1 MLGAILGAVGSIA
14 GGLLGSSA
22 SKSSANQQAQSDAM
36 AIAEQ
41 RRQFD
46 TLQGLLA
53 PYSSAGTGA
62 LSGLLALT
70 GVGSQ
75 GTAGGALDWNA
86 YLAQNPDVAAEAARV
101 VSQGQ
106 FGSPQEYAQFHYG
119 TYGKN
124 EGRELPT
131 TAGTAGVDGFTA
143 QQQAIGQLEQS
154 PMFQALARQGEQGI
168 LQNASATG
176 GLRGGNVQGALA
188 QFRPALLNQQIQQQM
203 QNLSG
208 IASLGQNSAAMQGQS
223 GVQMGQNI
231 GNIMQNTGQAQAY
244 GTLGSANALG
254 GALSSLGSIAGRAFG
269 GSGMPTASQI
279 NTNAL
284 ASMRGF

>member
-22 SKSSANQQAQSDAM
+22 SKKAANQQAQSDAM

-46 TLQGLLA
+46 TLQGLLK
-53 PYSSAGTGA
+53 PYSAAGTSS
-62 LSGLLALT
+62 LSSLLSLVGT
-70 GVGSQ
+70 GGGQ
-75 GTAGGALDWNA
+75 FNPAG
-86 YLAQNPDVAAEAARV
+86 YLQANPDVAAQAQQLVA
-101 VSQGQ
+101 QGVY
-106 FGSPQEYAQFHYG
+106 GSPEEYAQFHFDK
-119 TYGKN
+119 YGKS
-124 EGRELPT
+124 EGRS
-131 TAGTAGVDGFTA
+131 GFTLSNADA
-143 QQQAIGQLEQS
+143 QNQAISQLEQS
-154 PMFQALARQGEQGI
+154 PMFQAIARQGEQGI

-203 QNLSG
+203 QNLTG

-244 GTLGSANALG
+244 GTLGSANAWG
-254 GALSSLGSIAGRAFG
+254 GALSSLGGIAGGLFG
-269 GSGMPTASQI
+269 GSGMPSASQI